1 MTTVDGF
8 TYECTASSEWL
19 HTKKI
24 SGSMLSRLVP
34 NDCLRSVI
42 RSSVEA
48 CARRTGTRPHLAPLM
63 PRTSL
68 LGNLS
73 AGGVSSAQR
82 RCLHVVDAADP
93 VGASQRTLFGS
104 QRTAVKVCVRR
115 KVTRD
120 SVDCI
125 RNKKRPEVPRQSTAI
140 HSRGTA
146 LFRWFT
152 HSILNRVHRYT
163 RATHSHTRQ
172 YKYNHN
178 LIIN

>member
-48 CARRTGTRPHLAPLM
+48 CARRTGTTPGTSDAPH
-63 PRTSL
+63 

-125 RNKKRPEVPRQSTAI
+125 RNKKRPVPRQSTAI

-172 YKYNHN
+172 YKNHN
-178 LIIN
+178 KLKPNISNT

>member
-48 CARRTGTRPHLAPLM
+48 CARRTGTSDAPH
-63 PRTSL
+63 

-115 KVTRD
+115 RKVTI
-120 SVDCI
+120 DCLQK
-125 RNKKRPEVPRQSTAI
+125 NA
-140 HSRGTA
+140 
-146 LFRWFT
+146 
-152 HSILNRVHRYT
+152 RYG
-163 RATHSHTRQ
+163 STRQ
-172 YKYNHN
+172 FTVEVRLYSDSSRARS
-178 LIIN
+178 